1 MAVSLVLP
9 FKQWSRQ
16 SIALNLCC
24 KNYTPPAS
32 IATTSMTTMT
42 KAKGFR
48 QGDGPREEN
57 YGCLGKS
64 LQNKHHPRRNT
75 SFTSAFSWG
84 IHMNQ
89 VSVRCDMRMY
99 LWGLSWQSIILETFL
114 RVIMECIV
122 EPSLCLHMCL
132 CICVYAVSVA
142 YVCVCAHECARVH
155 DYGHTGGGQ
164 IRTLGAFLSYC
175 LPWSLIN
182 MGLPLNLK
190 IMFPSSLIGQGVL
203 RIHLSPLN
211 F

>member
-1 MAVSLVLP
+1 
-9 FKQWSRQ
+9 
-16 SIALNLCC
+16 
-24 KNYTPPAS
+24 
-32 IATTSMTTMT
+32 MT

-48 QGDGPREEN
+48 QGDGPREEK
-57 YGCLGKS
+57 YGCLGKY

-99 LWGLSWQSIILETFL
+99 LWGLFWQSIILETFL

-155 DYGHTGGGQ
+155 DYGYTGGGQ
-164 IRTLGAFLSYC
+164 IRTLGAFLSYHEALLTWVSHWTWRSCFHLAWLDSGYWGSTC
-175 LPWSLIN
+175 LHWISRITGKHSHAGFFIRLLEIWTQI
-182 MGLPLNLK
+182 PL
-190 IMFPSSLIGQGVL
+190 SSFQEQ
-203 RIHLSPLN
+203 
-211 F
+211 